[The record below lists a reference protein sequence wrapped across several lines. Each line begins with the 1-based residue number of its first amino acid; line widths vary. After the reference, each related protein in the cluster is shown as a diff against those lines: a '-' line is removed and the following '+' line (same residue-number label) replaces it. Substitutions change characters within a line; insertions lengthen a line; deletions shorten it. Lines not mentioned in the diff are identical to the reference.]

1 MRPVTPHFLRL
12 LRVLRRVALLLLLL
26 LPASDRTLAKAV
38 QETGSETGQQQD
50 RLTAAEVQAAA
61 RVLGLEFTE
70 GELEPM
76 VRVLERERAS
86 LAQLRVPID
95 NAVPPAL
102 VFHPLVPPLR
112 SRAARPAKD
121 ATPRPGPD
129 LGTRTSETL
138 AFAEIEQ
145 LSALLR
151 SGEVSCVE
159 LTRWAL
165 QELERVDAALH
176 CSIQLLPERALAQAA
191 LLDAELA
198 EGKDRGPLHGIPW
211 GAKDLL
217 AVAGAPTTWGA
228 EPFRDQVLELD
239 ATAVQRL
246 DDAGA
251 VLVAKLTLGAL
262 AMGDRWFGERTRNPW
277 DPSRGSSGSSAG
289 SASAVAAGVLPFALG
304 SETLGSIVSPCT
316 RCSVTGLRPTF
327 GRVSRHGAMALSWS
341 MDKVGP
347 IARTARDASLVLK
360 AIAGPDGLDPSVSA
374 EPLIEPRLLSSGPVR
389 IGVPEG
395 AFREGSPW
403 ARVLDELRGLGHEL
417 VPVTI
422 PEHPVDG
429 ILITLMAE
437 AGGAFDELTRSGQD
451 DALTEQGRNAWPNLF
466 RAARFLPAVEYVNA
480 QRQRTLLCRAMDGV
494 FAEVDLLVHPPYA
507 GGLLAITNLTGH
519 PTVVAPIAP
528 EEAGGQPPTVCFTGR
543 LYDEGLLLAVV
554 EAWQVATGHHR
565 LRPPAGDG
573 VAR

>member
-1 MRPVTPHFLRL
+1 MDP
-12 LRVLRRVALLLLLL
+12 LLLIRAVRRAAQLSFLL
-26 LPASDRTLAKAV
+26 LPAVSPALA
-38 QETGSETGQQQD
+38 QEAAQEAAEERD
-50 RLTAAEVQAAA
+50 RLTASEVQAAA

-70 GELEPM
+70 SELEPM

-86 LAQLRVPID
+86 LQQLRVPTD

-112 SRAARPAKD
+112 SRAARPAED
-121 ATPRPGPD
+121 AAPRPGPD
-129 LGTRTSETL
+129 LGARAPQAL

-145 LSALLR
+145 LGALLR
-151 SGEVSCVE
+151 SGELTCVE

-176 CSIQLLPERALAQAA
+176 CSIRLLPERALAQAA
-191 LLDAELA
+191 RLDAELA

-217 AVAGAPTTWGA
+217 SVAGAPTTWGA
-228 EPFRDQVLELD
+228 APFREQVLELD

-246 DDAGA
+246 DAAGA

-262 AMGDRWFGERTRNPW
+262 AMGDRWYGERTRNPW

-289 SASAVAAGVLPFALG
+289 SAAAVAAGVLPFALG

-341 MDKVGP
+341 MDKLGP
-347 IARTARDASLVLK
+347 IARSARDAALVLE
-360 AIAGPDGLDPSVSA
+360 AIAGPDGLDPSVTH
-374 EPLIEPRLLSSGPVR
+374 EPLIDARLLPDGPAR

-403 ARVLDELRGLGHEL
+403 EAVLGELRALGHEL

-437 AGGAFDELTRSGQD
+437 AAGAFDELTRSGLD
-451 DALTEQGRNAWPNLF
+451 DTLVEQGRNAWPNLF

-528 EEAGGQPPTVCFTGR
+528 AEAGEQPPTICFTGR

-554 EAWQVATGHHR
+554 EAWQLATAHHR
-565 LRPPAGDG
+565 LRPPAGEG